1 MRCDCPGC
9 WDCGEQNG
17 KRPPGRG
24 ENASDCSGKSGVKD
38 HWNGQ
43 GNLAALGLIP
53 GLHPRGSGLGR
64 TRTTKLSPSSALGE
78 RGCPCPAPA
87 ASQSTLGKHS
97 SGVTQV
103 FRWDISPSPQGMQ
116 DASPGLCIHTAQDL
130 LKVMD
135 AKVSPQFSNEG
146 ACLPHFQTS
155 AAVPTHLQD
164 PSVLQGR
171 DGDDNNGTAISS
183 TLGCFKP
190 SHLSTEPSVFHEDLL
205 CPLSP
210 ADDGAVLTHHQT
222 GWDPGTALLQGHR
235 TTERF
240 GLKGTVK
247 ITQLQPS
254 GTAWMPPW
262 KGGTRSQTDPALSH

>member
-1 MRCDCPGC
+1 MQRFP
-9 WDCGEQNG
+9 
-17 KRPPGRG
+17 
-24 ENASDCSGKSGVKD
+24 
-38 HWNGQ
+38 
-43 GNLAALGLIP
+43 
-53 GLHPRGSGLGR
+53 
-64 TRTTKLSPSSALGE
+64 PSSA
-78 RGCPCPAPA
+78 
-87 ASQSTLGKHS
+87 
-97 SGVTQV
+97 
-103 FRWDISPSPQGMQ
+103 M
-116 DASPGLCIHTAQDL
+116 
-130 LKVMD
+130 KV
-135 AKVSPQFSNEG
+135 P
-146 ACLPHFQTS
+146 ACLISKPQQLSPHICR
-155 AAVPTHLQD
+155 D
-164 PSVLQGR
+164 PSVLCTGQRR

-254 GTAWMPPW
+254 GTAWTPPW

>member
-1 MRCDCPGC
+1 MNFIPTGATGGAEQGGAAVTKLMATEKAGGTNGLRKGVMRCDCPGC

-97 SGVTQV
+97 SGVTQI
-103 FRWDISPSPQGMQ
+103 FGWDMSPSPQGMQ

-135 AKVSPQFSNEG
+135 AKVSPQFSN
-146 ACLPHFQTS
+146 
-155 AAVPTHLQD
+155 
-164 PSVLQGR
+164 
-171 DGDDNNGTAISS
+171 
-183 TLGCFKP
+183 
-190 SHLSTEPSVFHEDLL
+190 
-205 CPLSP
+205 
-210 ADDGAVLTHHQT
+210 
-222 GWDPGTALLQGHR
+222 
-235 TTERF
+235 
-240 GLKGTVK
+240 
-247 ITQLQPS
+247 
-254 GTAWMPPW
+254 
-262 KGGTRSQTDPALSH
+262 